1 MEKRIGKVTHYYGR
15 IGVAVLELEDGLKVG
30 DTVHITGRRTD
41 FVQQVS
47 SMEIEHRK
55 MQAVGAG
62 ADVALKVNEEVREGD
77 EIYRVTQQER
87 CMGEG
92 VFHHLG

>member
-1 MEKRIGKVTHYYGR
+1 MEKRIGKVTHYYNR
-15 IGVAVLELEDGLKVG
+15 IGVAVLELEGGLKVG
-30 DTVHITGRRTD
+30 DTIHIMGSSTD

-62 ADVALKVNEEVREGD
+62 ADVALKVDDVVREGD
-77 EIYRVTQQER
+77 EIYRVS
-87 CMGEG
+87 
-92 VFHHLG
+92 

>member
-1 MEKRIGKVTHYYGR
+1 MEKQIGRITHYFDR
-15 IGVAVLELEDGLKVG
+15 IGVAVLELEDGLKIG
-30 DTVHITGRRTD
+30 ETIHITGRRTD

-62 ADVALKVNEEVREGD
+62 ADVALKVDEEVHEGD
-77 EIYRVTQQER
+77 KIYRVT
-87 CMGEG
+87 
-92 VFHHLG
+92 